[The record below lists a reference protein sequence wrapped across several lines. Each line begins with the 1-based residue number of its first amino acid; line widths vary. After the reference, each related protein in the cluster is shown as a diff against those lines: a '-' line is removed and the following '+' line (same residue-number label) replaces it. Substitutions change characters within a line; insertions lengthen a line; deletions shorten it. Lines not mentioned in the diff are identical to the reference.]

1 MLGSNGA
8 RNRVDFGAD
17 IAIDATEAQDIKSDS
32 VTVCHLAYD
41 LTLLERIASTLQ

>member
-17 IAIDATEAQDIKSDS
+17 ITIDATEAQDIKSDS
-32 VTVCHLAYD
+32 NAT
-41 LTLLERIASTLQ
+41 